1 MSNVYGKHVLVTGAS
16 RGIGK
21 AVAEALA
28 GAGCS
33 VTAVS
38 RGCSEA
44 TKDFPG
50 GGSIHTVPMD
60 VTNQNSVARVVG
72 SLDRID
78 IAVLCAGM
86 GVAGSAEELPMELA
100 RSQMETNYFGVLNV
114 GGKVLPK
121 MRKQGKGLFVVIGS
135 IAGRVPIPMQ
145 SHYSSSKYAL
155 EAYVE
160 SVRMEMRGF
169 GVRAVIVEPGDTRT
183 GFTAARRIFVD
194 QGSPYAKAVAD
205 SVAKMEADEQGGK
218 DPASVAQVVLKLI
231 EKKDPPV
238 RVAVGFEYKALM
250 FVLRFLPDRLKQ
262 FILRKMYLPT
272 TPGAK

>member
-1 MSNVYGKHVLVTGAS
+1 M
-16 RGIGK
+16 
-21 AVAEALA
+21 
-28 GAGCS
+28 
-33 VTAVS
+33 
-38 RGCSEA
+38 
-44 TKDFPG
+44 
-50 GGSIHTVPMD
+50 
-60 VTNQNSVARVVG
+60 
-72 SLDRID
+72 
-78 IAVLCAGM
+78 
-86 GVAGSAEELPMELA
+86 
-100 RSQMETNYFGVLNV
+100 
-114 GGKVLPK
+114 
-121 MRKQGKGLFVVIGS
+121 
-135 IAGRVPIPMQ
+135 
-145 SHYSSSKYAL
+145 
-155 EAYVE
+155 E

>member
-28 GAGCS
+28 TAGCS

-60 VTNQNSVARVVG
+60 VTNQNSVSRVVG

-100 RSQMETNYFGVLNV
+100 RSQTETNYFGVLNV
-114 GGKVLPK
+114 GGKD
-121 MRKQGKGLFVVIGS
+121 
-135 IAGRVPIPMQ
+135 GR
-145 SHYSSSKYAL
+145 
-155 EAYVE
+155 YVWE
-160 SVRMEMRGF
+160 NGDYRFEEGRF
-169 GVRAVIVEPGDTRT
+169 GVKETYELRVLDFVGLLKARGVE
-183 GFTAARRIFVD
+183 
-194 QGSPYAKAVAD
+194 
-205 SVAKMEADEQGGK
+205 
-218 DPASVAQVVLKLI
+218 
-231 EKKDPPV
+231 
-238 RVAVGFEYKALM
+238 
-250 FVLRFLPDRLKQ
+250 
-262 FILRKMYLPT
+262 
-272 TPGAK
+272 